1 MTDAVTAVERALA
14 LLDEATIVAD
24 ASSLIL
30 AASENPGGTELDT
43 VRVLETIASR
53 LGARTHRTMVAPD
66 RPNLSIRFG
75 PDPSPAQ
82 PGVLVLGHSDV
93 VPAGAGWSASPFSP
107 RVADGWLTGRGAADM
122 KGGIAAALQ
131 AMGAVHRARP
141 GLPLELLVTVDEEDL
156 ATGIQA
162 HIAQARTARASTDH
176 ASTDQAR
183 TAQASTDQ
191 AVDAPGD
198 GGGPLGRYRAC
209 IVAEPTDLAV
219 VIACRGAANL
229 EIEVSGRAAHAGRP
243 EDGASAITTA
253 ARIAT
258 WIADD
263 HERMRAHRS
272 GLLGS
277 ATWNVGRIEGGHGTS
292 IVPDRCTL
300 LVDRRLMPGETGEQ
314 ALAQLEAGIARATD
328 GLGCAV
334 EARLLMEMP
343 GFETEATHPLVS
355 SAVDALTA
363 EGADAPVEA
372 WTAACEGGYIA
383 QHHGCP
389 TIILGPGDI
398 TGQAHQPDERVRIA
412 HLATA
417 ARAYTRML
425 IDLHD
430 APTAPHD

>member
-1 MTDAVTAVERALA
+1 VTVTDAREGPADGDVGRALA
-14 LLDEATIVAD
+14 LVEDATIVAD

-30 AASENPGGTELDT
+30 AASENPGGTELHA
-43 VRVLETIASR
+43 VRVLESIASR
-53 LGARTHRTMVAPD
+53 LGGRTARTMVAPD

-75 PDPSPAQ
+75 PDPTAERPA
-82 PGVLVLGHSDV
+82 VLMLGHSDV
-93 VPAGAGWSASPFSP
+93 VPAGEGWSADPFNP

-131 AMGAVHRARP
+131 AMGAVHQVQP
-141 GLPLELLVTVDEEDL
+141 ELPLELLVTVDEEDL

-162 HIAQARTARASTDH
+162 HIAEPPDH
-176 ASTDQAR
+176 Y
-183 TAQASTDQ
+183 
-191 AVDAPGD
+191 
-198 GGGPLGRYRAC
+198 LAC

-229 EIEVSGRAAHAGRP
+229 QVEVTGRAAHAGRP

-263 HERMRAHRS
+263 HARMRAGAG

-277 ATWNVGRIEGGHGTS
+277 ATWSVGRIEGGHGTS

-300 LVDRRLMPGETGEQ
+300 LVDRRLMPEESGEQ
-314 ALAQLEAGIARATD
+314 ALAQLEAGIAALP
-328 GLGCAV
+328 GIPGCTAH
-334 EARLLMEMP
+334 ASLLMEMP
-343 GFETEATHPLVS
+343 GFETEATHPLVQT
-355 SAVDALTA
+355 AVAALAA
-363 EGADAPVEA
+363 EGGEAPVEA
-372 WTAACEGGYIA
+372 WTAACEGGFIA
-383 QHHGCP
+383 RHHGCP

-398 TGQAHQPDERVRIA
+398 TSQAHQPDERVPIA
-412 HLATA
+412 GLVTA

-425 IDLHD
+425 MQLHRTST
-430 APTAPHD
+430 TAGSMSSSTT

>member
-1 MTDAVTAVERALA
+1 MTDGRGRAGGHGAVPGYERPDAERALA
-14 LLDEATIVAD
+14 LIDEATIVAD

-30 AASENPGGTELDT
+30 AASENPGGTELAA

-53 LGARTHRTMVAPD
+53 LGARSRRTTVAPD

-75 PDPSPAQ
+75 PDPSPEL
-82 PGVLVLGHSDV
+82 PGVLMLGHSDV
-93 VPAGAGWSASPFSP
+93 VPAGTGWTASPFSP

-131 AMGAVHRARP
+131 ALAAVHRVRP
-141 GLPLELLVTVDEEDL
+141 ELPLELIVTVDEEDL

-162 HIAQARTARASTDH
+162 QLAS
-176 ASTDQAR
+176 
-183 TAQASTDQ
+183 
-191 AVDAPGD
+191 DAEPIE
-198 GGGPLGRYRAC
+198 RYRAC

-258 WIADD
+258 WIAED
-263 HERMRAHRS
+263 HERLRAGAT

-277 ATWNVGRIEGGHGTS
+277 ATWSVGRIEGGHGTS

-300 LVDRRLMPGETGEQ
+300 LVDRRLMPGETGAE
-314 ALAQLEAGIARATD
+314 ALRELEAGIDAALEGSGCTARA
-328 GLGCAV
+328 A
-334 EARLLMEMP
+334 LLMEMP
-343 GFETEATHPLVS
+343 GFETDPTHPLAQT
-355 SAVDALTA
+355 AVAALTA
-363 EGADAPVEA
+363 EGAAAPVEA
-372 WTAACEGGYIA
+372 WTAACEGGFIA
-383 QHHGCP
+383 QRHGCP
-389 TIILGPGDI
+389 TVILGPGDI

-412 HLATA
+412 DLGTA

-425 IDLHD
+425 MDLHG
-430 APTAPHD
+430 APHQH

>member
-1 MTDAVTAVERALA
+1 MTDPSTGGEHDLERALA
-14 LLDEATIVAD
+14 LIEDATIVAD

-30 AASENPGGTELDT
+30 AASENPGGTELHT

-53 LGARTHRTMVAPD
+53 LGGRTKRTSVAPK

-75 PDPSPAQ
+75 PDATPERPA
-82 PGVLVLGHSDV
+82 VLMLGHSDV
-93 VPAGAGWSASPFSP
+93 VPAGAGWGADPFSP

-131 AMGAVHRARP
+131 AMAAVNHVLPA
-141 GLPLELLVTVDEEDL
+141 LPLELLVTVDEEDL
-156 ATGIQA
+156 ATGIQTYIA
-162 HIAQARTARASTDH
+162 AQAGE
-176 ASTDQAR
+176 Q
-183 TAQASTDQ
+183 
-191 AVDAPGD
+191 P
-198 GGGPLGRYRAC
+198 GRYRAC

-253 ARIAT
+253 ARIVD
-258 WIADD
+258 WIAAD
-263 HERMRAHRS
+263 HQRLRAGAS
-272 GLLGS
+272 GALGS

-300 LVDRRLMPGETGEQ
+300 LVDRRLMPGETGAQ
-314 ALAQLEAGIARATD
+314 ALEALEAGIDEVTSHASACD
-328 GLGCAV
+328 VGCGAQT
-334 EARLLMEMP
+334 RLLMEMP
-343 GFETEATHPLVS
+343 GFETDPSHPLVT
-355 SAVDALTA
+355 SAVAALRA
-363 EGADAPVEA
+363 EGGAAPVEA

-383 QHHGCP
+383 RHHGCP

-398 TGQAHQPDERVRIA
+398 TAQAHQPDERVRIA

-417 ARAYTRML
+417 ARAYTRL
-425 IDLHD
+425 LVHLHD
-430 APTAPHD
+430 HA

>member
-1 MTDAVTAVERALA
+1 MTDASGRPETEHEGESEHDKEGELQRALA
-14 LLDEATIVAD
+14 LIEDATIVAD

-30 AASENPGGTELDT
+30 AASENPGGTELVT

-53 LGARTHRTMVAPD
+53 LGGRTKRTMVAPK

-75 PDPSPAQ
+75 PDATPEHPA
-82 PGVLVLGHSDV
+82 VLLLGHSDV
-93 VPAGAGWSASPFSP
+93 VPAGEGWVADPFSP

-131 AMGAVHRARP
+131 AIAAVNHVRP
-141 GLPLELLVTVDEEDL
+141 DLPIELLVTVDEEDL

-162 HIAQARTARASTDH
+162 HIASA
-176 ASTDQAR
+176 
-183 TAQASTDQ
+183 
-191 AVDAPGD
+191 DAAEP
-198 GGGPLGRYRAC
+198 GRYLAC
-209 IVAEPTDLAV
+209 IVAEPTDMAV

-229 EIEVSGRAAHAGRP
+229 EIEVTGRAAHAGRP

-258 WIADD
+258 WIAGD
-263 HERMRAHRS
+263 HERMRAGAS

-292 IVPDRCTL
+292 IVPDRCSL
-300 LVDRRLMPGETGEQ
+300 LVDRRLMPGETGQE
-314 ALAQLEAGIARATD
+314 ALAQLEAGIAHAI
-328 GLGCAV
+328 GLLGCTA
-334 EARLLMEMP
+334 EASLLMEMP
-343 GFETEATHPLVS
+343 GFETDPTHPLVAT
-355 SAVDALTA
+355 AVEALQA
-363 EGADAPVEA
+363 EGEAGPIEA
-372 WTAACEGGYIA
+372 WTAACEGGFIA
-383 QHHGCP
+383 RQHGCP

-398 TGQAHQPDERVRIA
+398 TGQAHQPDERVRIS

-425 IDLHD
+425 VHLHD
-430 APTAPHD
+430 ARATLRTHTIIA

>member
-1 MTDAVTAVERALA
+1 MSVERALA
-14 LLDEATIVAD
+14 LVEDATIVAD

-30 AASENPGGTELDT
+30 AASENPGGTELTT
-43 VRVLETIASR
+43 VRVLESIVSR
-53 LGARTHRTMVAPD
+53 LGGRTRRTMVAPD

-75 PDPSPAQ
+75 PDPTPERPA
-82 PGVLVLGHSDV
+82 VLMLGHSDV
-93 VPAGAGWSASPFSP
+93 VPAGEGWSANPFSP
-107 RVADGWLTGRGAADM
+107 RVADGWLTGRGATDM

-131 AMGAVHRARP
+131 AMGAVSQVRP
-141 GLPLELLVTVDEEDL
+141 ELPLELLVTVDEEDL

-162 HIAQARTARASTDH
+162 HISEP
-176 ASTDQAR
+176 
-183 TAQASTDQ
+183 
-191 AVDAPGD
+191 PGH
-198 GGGPLGRYRAC
+198 YRAC

-263 HERMRAHRS
+263 HERLRAGAG

-328 GLGCAV
+328 GLGCTAQ
-334 EARLLMEMP
+334 ARLQMEMP
-343 GFETEATHPLVS
+343 GFETEPTHPLVTT
-355 SAVDALTA
+355 AVEALAA
-363 EGADAPVEA
+363 EGTEAPVQA

-383 QHHGCP
+383 RHHGCP

-398 TGQAHQPDERVRIA
+398 TSQAHQPDERVLLA
-412 HLATA
+412 DLATA

-425 IDLHD
+425 VLLHD
-430 APTAPHD
+430 TDSTT